1 MKVWVKE
8 CSGDFNLKMVSR
20 WVRKGISVESLT
32 ERAEIA
38 ANDIVL
44 YSAND
49 KTVIKGQLP
58 DNAVLFENVFQ
69 PLTVSA
75 TRELTYNFDLYYLQ
89 QALARAKQARTETII
104 TGSSYCLFGIDP
116 KQLSREVNLGMTSQ
130 DLYYALRGVYEVC
143 AHNSNIKNVVLIS
156 GTYYLYSDL
165 SKTRNESE
173 ILRVAK
179 VYEPLFGDLHN
190 CNLLAPRERH
200 LSHSNFLDAERIL
213 EVFSEMEYERGYF
226 NEERPRTNFQTGT
239 WERNA
244 DWHDLSEQERWEA
257 GKERA
262 KMHNGNKK
270 YVATFLEN
278 RQLLQEFLH
287 FCGERG
293 INAVV
298 VIPPATKYYR
308 AALDQTYKDELV
320 AFLESAQ
327 GIVHLLDLYDSD
339 AFEEQDFNDTDHLS
353 DAGAGKLTQMIRNL
367 VESISTSS

>member
-8 CSGDFNLKMVSR
+8 CGGDFNLKMVSR

-32 ERAEIA
+32 ERAEVA
-38 ANDIVL
+38 VNDIVL

-143 AHNSNIKNVVLIS
+143 AHNSNIKNVVLVS

-165 SKTRNESE
+165 SKTQNESE

-190 CNLLAPRERH
+190 CKLLAPRERH

-244 DWHDLSEQERWEA
+244 GWHDLSEQERWEA

-287 FCGERG
+287 FCGEKG

-308 AALDQTYKDELV
+308 AALDQAYKEELV

-353 DAGAGKLTQMIRNL
+353 DAGAGKMTQMIRNL